1 MHDHDESEEH
11 EDHAHEDHAHG
22 EILTYA
28 DDSRHDQDDAGHYVL
43 MAEAMRDL
51 LFEKGHIKPSDI
63 RERLEFIDAGDP
75 SNGARI
81 VAHAWADPDFKQRL
95 MANAGKAIGEL
106 GYDNAG
112 VDLVAVENTD
122 TVHNLVVCTL
132 CSCYPNFLLG
142 MPPDWYKSKNYRSRA
157 VHEPRAV
164 LREFGTELAD
174 DTAVRVHDSN
184 ADMRYLVLP
193 MRPPGTEGWSEDELA
208 EIVSRDCM
216 VGVTLPQTA

>member
-1 MHDHDESEEH
+1 MPENDHDHDH
-11 EDHAHEDHAHG
+11 DH

-28 DDSRHDQDDAGHYVL
+28 DDSRHDQDDGAHYVL
-43 MAEAMRDL
+43 MADAMRDIL
-51 LFEKGHIKPSDI
+51 IEKGHIKPSDI

-75 SNGARI
+75 AKGAAI
-81 VAHAWADPDFKQRL
+81 VAHAWADPDYKARL
-95 MANAGKAIGEL
+95 LENGGKAIGEL

-112 VDLVAVENTD
+112 VDLTVVENTD

-157 VHEPRAV
+157 VNEPRAV

-174 DTAVRVHDSN
+174 DVTVRVHDSN
-184 ADMRYLVLP
+184 ADLRYLVLP
-193 MRPPGTEGWSEDELA
+193 ARPKGTDGWSEEQLA
-208 EIVSRDCM
+208 ALVTRDSLIGVSRATD
-216 VGVTLPQTA
+216 PEI